1 VTSPLFFLRPGRE
14 LPRFELSVG
23 AVAGWEKCGT
33 GLQRKSGDAKEKWG
47 RVFVFQ
53 VKATVNS
60 RVNGFW
66 FGKSPA
72 VTDPTRL
79 GSSFRMRGCP
89 S

>member
-1 VTSPLFFLRPGRE
+1 MGDRP
-14 LPRFELSVG
+14 S
-23 AVAGWEKCGT
+23 
-33 GLQRKSGDAKEKWG
+33 KEKWG

-79 GSSFRMRGCP
+79 EASFRMRGCP